1 MKEKLI
7 PFRDTGP
14 LDSHTKLCV
23 CVYVYLGPSATGRLL
38 LSSLTICSTCQRPPT
53 DSFFYIQETVHW
65 KSLKW
70 FQVVA
75 VEGLLH
81 NINKTTSK
89 SVRGKK
95 KKRKR
100 HKQIQTPTNKH
111 RALRLACHSRRTV
124 LYFALICRL
133 NLLVSGSARSKSI
146 CICRATN
153 LHTVSRTQQPIMS
166 GCGVDT
172 GEHAWMMFKWEHVC
186 GTAITRRQEWEATRV
201 SGSEYSVST
210 FYMNY
215 SV

>member
-1 MKEKLI
+1 MFHLPASPYRLSFIFRKLYTENLWND
-7 PFRDTGP
+7 FE
-14 LDSHTKLCV
+14 
-23 CVYVYLGPSATGRLL
+23 
-38 LSSLTICSTCQRPPT
+38 SSRWRGYC
-53 DSFFYIQETVHW
+53 
-65 KSLKW
+65 
-70 FQVVA
+70 
-75 VEGLLH
+75 
-81 NINKTTSK
+81 TTSIK
-89 SVRGKK
+89 QHQNLSGGKN